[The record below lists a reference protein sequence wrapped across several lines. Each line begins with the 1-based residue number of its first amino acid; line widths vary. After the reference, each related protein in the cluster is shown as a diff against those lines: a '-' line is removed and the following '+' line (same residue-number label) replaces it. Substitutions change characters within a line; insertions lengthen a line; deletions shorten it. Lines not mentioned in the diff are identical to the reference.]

1 MFFVALFA
9 VLAAVSANF
18 EGGAP
23 YVQPPNDGFTPRM
36 RELLENCEGAG
47 DTTRRLLLEL
57 RKEMQADMESAVAR
71 ILSNTN
77 ITMVA
82 SAASQAVKQEMEG
95 AHGLLG
101 YLQSAVARM
110 NGFFPQACSPTPLA
124 ASSSVDPMTL
134 ALEISH
140 MMRSDLGG
148 IFFIVQAWG
157 FNGGCR
163 RWTLMLP
170 AFVLSPPMVFGWLV
184 AVLFFRMLRAGLTA
198 HHWFTRT
205 RFGSW
210 LCCVPVN
217 EQPEEVDMERQR
229 RKRQA
234 ASETGWVRRFYT
246 AACNMVAGDP
256 ADLPPPPPM
265 DRSADPSSS
274 SRPQE
279 EGEREGR
286 PPRSTLAASLAN
298 LSNIFTI

>member
-1 MFFVALFA
+1 MFFVYLLA
-9 VLAAVSANF
+9 VLSVAAADF
-18 EGGAP
+18 GGGAP
-23 YVQPPNDGFTPRM
+23 YVQPPSDGFSPRM

-47 DTTRRLLLEL
+47 DNTRRLLLEL
-57 RKEMQADMESAVAR
+57 RKEMQADIESAVSK

-77 ITMVA
+77 ITVVA
-82 SAASQAVKQEMEG
+82 SVASQAVKQEMEG
-95 AHGLLG
+95 AYGLLG

-124 ASSSVDPMTL
+124 TSSGVDPMTL
-134 ALEISH
+134 ALQISH

-170 AFVLSPPMVFGWLV
+170 AILLSPPMVFGWLA
-184 AVLFFRMLRAGLTA
+184 AVLFFRVLRAGLSA
-198 HHWFTRT
+198 HTWFVHTK
-205 RFGSW
+205 FGAW
-210 LCCVPVN
+210 MCCTTLP
-217 EQPEEVDMERQR
+217 EQPEEVDIERQR
-229 RKRQA
+229 RKREA
-234 ASETGWVRRFYT
+234 ASEVGWVRRFYT

-256 ADLPPPPPM
+256 TDLPPPPPM

-286 PPRSTLAASLAN
+286 PPRSALAASLAN